1 MHYMMK
7 EMKVNHEETNVCD
20 QSVTYKLSK
29 LILKDILKKHLKR
42 VNPQSKF
49 NLIFMNEPEEGNES
63 KSIKLANETKEAELE
78 PAQKNFKR
86 KRKDR

>member
-1 MHYMMK
+1 M
-7 EMKVNHEETNVCD
+7 
-20 QSVTYKLSK
+20 
-29 LILKDILKKHLKR
+29 KDILKKHLKR
-42 VNPQSKF
+42 VNPQ
-49 NLIFMNEPEEGNES
+49 NLIIFMNEPEEGNES